1 MITNVS
7 VRPYRPTS
15 AVPVSRR
22 QVRRSAQT
30 PSISASLKRQVAGVV
45 GAAVLAVLGIS
56 QVFSWQSGRLED
68 VFSTDQQVKNNL
80 TSENIAL
87 RAKRAQLIS
96 KSHVQAVAGVRLE
109 LFPPA
114 GNQVHKM

>member
-7 VRPYRPTS
+7 VRPYRPTG

-22 QVRRSAQT
+22 QVRRSAQAVSLST
-30 PSISASLKRQVAGVV
+30 PLKRQLAGVI
-45 GAAVLAVLGIS
+45 GAAVLAVMGIS
-56 QVFSWQSGRLED
+56 QILSWQSGRLED
-68 VFSTDQQVKNNL
+68 VLSAGQQVKTNL
-80 TSENIAL
+80 SNENVVL

-109 LFPPA
+109 LFPPSS
-114 GNQVHKM
+114 NQVHKM